1 MSHLTQLQKKALKK
15 FAEQFPDQI
24 PPEGLLLSFRW
35 GGICPKGRR
44 YVKLTLL
51 PSGYVQ
57 MGRAARAYNEKLRKE
72 LILDFI
78 PASIWKELTIEKLE
92 SKIADIKAH

>member
-35 GGICPKGRR
+35 GGICLKGRR
-44 YVKLTLL
+44 YTKLILL
-51 PSGYVQ
+51 PSGEVKQ
-57 MGRAARAYNEKLRKE
+57 TTSARSFQEGLAKE
-72 LILDFI
+72 FDMNII
-78 PASIWKELTIEKLE
+78 PTSIWGELTIAKLNGGL
-92 SKIADIKAH
+92 